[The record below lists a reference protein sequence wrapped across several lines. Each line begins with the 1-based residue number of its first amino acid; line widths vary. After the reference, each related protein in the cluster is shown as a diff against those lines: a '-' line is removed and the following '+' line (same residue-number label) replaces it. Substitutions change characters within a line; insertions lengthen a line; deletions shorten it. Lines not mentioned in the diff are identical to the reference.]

1 MATGAKGTEP
11 REYSNP
17 DGVADQA
24 GAVAREDGGLG
35 KHVGA
40 VKLGLGCDVN
50 DKAIEMELI
59 YLSKHTHT

>member
-1 MATGAKGTEP
+1 MATGTKGTEP

-17 DGVADQA
+17 GGVADQA
-24 GAVAREDGGLG
+24 GAEALVDGGLG
-35 KHVGA
+35 VHGGA

-59 YLSKHTHT
+59 YLSADTHT

>member
-1 MATGAKGTEP
+1 MATGTKGTEP

-24 GAVAREDGGLG
+24 GADALDDGGLG

-40 VKLGLGCDVN
+40 GKLGLDTDVN
-50 DKAIEMELI
+50 DKAIEKELI
-59 YLSKHTHT
+59 YLSADT